1 MIWWVWSRVIKV
13 AKDHVGE
20 VSFAVS
26 SKTEM
31 SGEMQQFG
39 LDSQQEVSVGIFDNK
54 GHKYA
59 MSEKFRYVVCS
70 EVGRV

>member
-26 SKTEM
+26 SKMEM

-39 LDSQQEVSVGIFDNK
+39 LDPEQEVSVGIFDNK

-70 EVGRV
+70 A